1 VTNFSPDSAS
11 IYNVGGG
18 ASDSREHLIGQ
29 KIWWEAEVQRVMS
42 SNHWSILVL
51 NANIFYIWM
60 LSLFWNTLVY

>member
-42 SNHWSILVL
+42 SKSLIYFGFECKYLLHMDVVIVL
-51 NANIFYIWM
+51 EHT
-60 LSLFWNTLVY
+60 SL